1 MVSGEG
7 MPNQDKETVRRV
19 LEALLEKLD
28 GEPRDG
34 EERASSILLSEGSDS
49 TSPVIVFLGGLN
61 SGVGDAVAHR
71 QPKADDR
78 ERPATANLAAAAR
91 DNSHASHPGLERFP
105 LAETQSNPAAPGAC
119 FMEPGRTCVGSGA
132 CEMRGY

>member
-1 MVSGEG
+1 

-34 EERASSILLSEGSDS
+34 EDRAILLSEGSDS
-49 TSPVIVFLGGLN
+49 TSPVIVLLGGLN
-61 SGVGDAVAHR
+61 SGAQDAVAHR
-71 QPKADDR
+71 QRKVD
-78 ERPATANLAAAAR
+78 ELGRPATANLSAR
-91 DNSHASHPGLERFP
+91 AHDNPQASHPGLERFP
-105 LAETQSNPAAPGAC
+105 LAETQSHPAAPKAC
-119 FMEPGRTCVGSGA
+119 FMEPGRTCVSSGA

>member
-1 MVSGEG
+1 

-34 EERASSILLSEGSDS
+34 EERAILLSEGSDS
-49 TSPVIVFLGGLN
+49 TSPVIVLLGGLN
-61 SGVGDAVAHR
+61 SGAQDAVAHR
-71 QPKADDR
+71 QPKVD
-78 ERPATANLAAAAR
+78 ELGRPATANLSAR
-91 DNSHASHPGLERFP
+91 AHDNPQASHPGLERFP
-105 LAETQSNPAAPGAC
+105 LAETQSHPAAPKAC

>member
-1 MVSGEG
+1 

-34 EERASSILLSEGSDS
+34 EERASSILLSEGSNS
-49 TSPVIVFLGGLN
+49 MSPVIVFLGGLN
-61 SGVGDAVAHR
+61 SGAQDAVAHR
-71 QPKADDR
+71 QPKIDELGR
-78 ERPATANLAAAAR
+78 LATANLSGSAH
-91 DNSHASHPGLERFP
+91 DNPHASHPGLERFP
-105 LAETQSNPAAPGAC
+105 LAETQSHPAAPKAC
-119 FMEPGRTCVGSGA
+119 FMEPGRTCVSSGA

>member
-1 MVSGEG
+1 

-34 EERASSILLSEGSDS
+34 EEMPILLSERSDS

-61 SGVGDAVAHR
+61 SGARDAVAHR
-71 QPKADDR
+71 QPKVDEPGR
-78 ERPATANLAAAAR
+78 LAAANLSA
-91 DNSHASHPGLERFP
+91 SAHGSPHAPHPGLERFP
-105 LAETQSNPAAPGAC
+105 LAETQSHPAAPKAC
-119 FMEPGRTCVGSGA
+119 FMEPGRTCVSSGA